1 MKFDLFNNLNQNIS
15 SNNSNNFIESFIN
28 ELKTYL
34 EQSFNPMYTLDRFEE
49 DFAVLEDRNSKKMLD
64 IPISNIPSNAKEGD
78 ILKLSNG
85 SYIVDHEETK
95 IVSDRIKQKMDNL
108 KKSN

>member
-1 MKFDLFNNLNQNIS
+1 MNLDLFNNLGKNIS
-15 SNNSNNFIESFIN
+15 SNNSNNFLENFIN
-28 ELKTYL
+28 ELRNYL
-34 EQSFNPMYTLDRFEE
+34 DKISNTIFTLDRFEG
-49 DFAVLEDRNSKKMLD
+49 DFAVLENRNTKEMTD

-85 SYIVDHEETK
+85 SYVIDYEEARA
-95 IVSDRIKQKMDNL
+95 VSDRIREKMDSL

>member
-64 IPISNIPSNAKEGD
+64 IPISNIPFNAKEGD

>member
-34 EQSFNPMYTLDRFEE
+34 EQSFNSMYTLDRFEGN
-49 DFAVLEDRNSKKMLD
+49 FAVLEDRNSKRMLD

-78 ILKLSNG
+78 ILK
-85 SYIVDHEETK
+85 
-95 IVSDRIKQKMDNL
+95 
-108 KKSN
+108 

>member
-34 EQSFNPMYTLDRFEE
+34 EQSFNPIYTLDRFEGN
-49 DFAVLEDRNSKKMLD
+49 FAILENRTTKKMTD

-85 SYIVDHEETK
+85 SYVIDYKETN
-95 IVSDRIKQKMDNL
+95 IVSDRIRYKMDNL
-108 KKSN
+108 KKLK

>member
-34 EQSFNPMYTLDRFEE
+34 EQSFNSMYTLDRFEGN
-49 DFAVLEDRNSKKMLD
+49 FAVLEDRNSKRMLD

>member
-34 EQSFNPMYTLDRFEE
+34 EQSFNPMYTLDRFEGN
-49 DFAVLEDRNSKKMLD
+49 FAVLEDRNSKKMLD

-95 IVSDRIKQKMDNL
+95 IVSDRIKQKMNNL